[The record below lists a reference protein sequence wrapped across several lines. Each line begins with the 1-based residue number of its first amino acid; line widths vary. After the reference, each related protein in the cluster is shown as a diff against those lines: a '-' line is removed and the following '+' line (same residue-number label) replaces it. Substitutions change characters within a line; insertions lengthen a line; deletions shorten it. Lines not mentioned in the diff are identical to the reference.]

1 MTLFSAIDASVLA
14 RGTPG
19 FSGAELQNLV
29 NQAAVHAARA
39 GKPKVTARDFE
50 WAKDRVMLGSER
62 RSAVI
67 TDEDKKLW
75 VDFPFGLLLMA
86 LC

>member
-1 MTLFSAIDASVLA
+1 MTQAQPFRHRADTEYLASTAIDVSVLA

-39 GKPKVTARDFE
+39 GKPKVTGRDLE

-62 RSAVI
+62 KSAVI
-67 TDEDKKLW
+67 TDEDKKL
-75 VDFPFGLLLMA
+75 
-86 LC
+86 

>member
-1 MTLFSAIDASVLA
+1 MHNLTAATGIDVSVLA

-29 NQAAVHAARA
+29 NHAAVHAARA
-39 GKPKVTARDFE
+39 GKAKVSAQDLE

-62 RSAVI
+62 KSAVI
-67 TDEDKKLW
+67 TDEDKKL
-75 VDFPFGLLLMA
+75 
-86 LC
+86 